1 MGPLSFPLASRPHTP
16 TDFPML
22 WSQTFIPT
30 LKETPADAEI
40 VSHQLLLRAG
50 LVRKLTG
57 GLYTFLPLGLKVL
70 RKIEQIIRE
79 EMNRAGGIEVLMPA
93 LQPIDIWQQ
102 SGRYET
108 ASGVLFKV
116 RDSARKE
123 WVLGPTHEEVITS
136 LAANELNSYR
146 QLPKNFYQIQTKF
159 RDEIRPRFGLMR
171 AKEFLMKDAYSFD
184 ATDAGA
190 MVSYHKM
197 YDAYTRIFARC
208 GLQAFPVEAD
218 TGVIGGNYSH
228 EFMVPAETGENDVV
242 YCESGKYAA
251 NIEKAVSRGPAE
263 ATPSESTGTAPEK
276 FATPG
281 VVTIDALSAS
291 PYGVSARHQ
300 VKTLVFVAD
309 SKPIL
314 VLIRGDDS
322 LNEAKLMAKTGAV
335 QVRQAT
341 ADEIV
346 ELLGARPGSL
356 GAVSATLKTPAVPV
370 YADEALRGARGMT
383 TGANEDGFHLRHVEV
398 DRDLKVTA
406 WYDLRTVKVGELCVE
421 TAQPLKIRRA
431 IEVGHV
437 FKLGTKYS
445 EKLNATFL
453 AEDGSRHPAV
463 MGCYG
468 IGVTRTLQ
476 AVIEQCNDKDG
487 IRWPVSVA
495 PFSVCITPLTVAPES
510 QPMTLARELAAT
522 LEAAGIEAILDDR
535 DERPGVKFKDS
546 ELVGF
551 PLRVNLGEKS
561 LAKGE
566 IELKPRGG
574 TMRMVPIADA
584 AAEVIAWVRAESAR
598 LQG

>member
-136 LAANELNSYR
+136 LAANELNSDR

-190 MVSYHKM
+190 MTSYHKM

-356 GAVSATLKTPAVPV
+356 GAVNATLKTPAVPV

-495 PFSVCITPLTVAPES
+495 PFTVCITPLTVAPES